1 MDNITKLLEE
11 EIEEQIN
18 NLSGISDLKQK
29 SMAVEDV
36 TKLYKLRI
44 EQAKNEA
51 ELAEKQARREMEARQ
66 IKLDSEA
73 KERSENLEEIRL
85 SEMVRDRYFRTGI
98 AVLEIGLPLMFY
110 GVWMRR
116 GFKFEKDGTYTSK
129 TFMNLFNRFKP
140 TKK

>member
-18 NLSGISDLKQK
+18 NLSGISDPKQK
-29 SMAVEDV
+29 SMAVENI

-51 ELAEKQARREMEARQ
+51 ELAEKQARREMETRQ
-66 IKLDSEA
+66 VELDA
-73 KERSENLEEIRL
+73 AVKERSENLEECRL
-85 SEMVRDRYFRTGI
+85 SEQVTDRYFRAVI
-98 AVLEIGLPLMFY
+98 AGLEIGLPLLFY
-110 GVWMRR
+110 GIWMRR
-116 GFKFEKDGTYTSK
+116 GFRFEEKGTYTSK
-129 TFMNLFNRFKP
+129 TFMNLCNRFKP

>member
-18 NLSGISDLKQK
+18 NLSGIQDQKQK
-29 SMAVEDV
+29 SMVVEDL

-73 KERSENLEEIRL
+73 KERSENLEKIRL

-140 TKK
+140 TRK

>member
-18 NLSGISDLKQK
+18 NLSSIPDPKQK
-29 SMAVEDV
+29 SMAVEDL

-51 ELAEKQARREMEARQ
+51 ELTEKQARREMESRQ

-98 AVLEIGLPLMFY
+98 AVLEIVLPLMFY

-140 TKK
+140 TRK

>member
-18 NLSGISDLKQK
+18 NLSSIPDPKQK
-29 SMAVEDV
+29 SMAVEDL

-51 ELAEKQARREMEARQ
+51 ELAQKQARREMETRQ

-73 KERSENLEEIRL
+73 KERSENLEEFRL

-98 AVLEIGLPLMFY
+98 AVLEIVLPLMFY

-140 TKK
+140 TRK

>member
-11 EIEEQIN
+11 EIEEQIK
-18 NLSGISDLKQK
+18 NLSSIKDAKEK

-44 EQAKNEA
+44 EQAKNET

-73 KERSENLEEIRL
+73 KERSENLEEFRL

-140 TKK
+140 TRK

>member
-11 EIEEQIN
+11 EIEEQIK
-18 NLSGISDLKQK
+18 NLSSIEDAKQK
-29 SMAVEDV
+29 SIAVEDL

-73 KERSENLEEIRL
+73 KERSENLEEFRL

>member
-11 EIEEQIN
+11 EIEEQIK
-18 NLSGISDLKQK
+18 NLSDISDPKQK

-44 EQAKNEA
+44 EQVKNET

-73 KERSENLEEIRL
+73 KERSENLEEFRL

-98 AVLEIGLPLMFY
+98 AMLEIGLPLMFY
-110 GVWMRR
+110 GVWMSR

>member
-18 NLSGISDLKQK
+18 NLSGISDPKQK
-29 SMAVEDV
+29 SMAVEDL

-73 KERSENLEEIRL
+73 KERSENLEEFRL

-116 GFKFEKDGTYTSK
+116 GFKLEKDGTYTSK

-140 TKK
+140 TRK

>member
-18 NLSGISDLKQK
+18 NLSGISDPKQK
-29 SMAVEDV
+29 SMAVEDL

-44 EQAKNEA
+44 EQAKNKA

-73 KERSENLEEIRL
+73 KERSENLEEFRL

-98 AVLEIGLPLMFY
+98 AVLEIVLPLMFY

>member
-1 MDNITKLLEE
+1 MENITQLLEE
-11 EIEEQIN
+11 EIEEQIR
-18 NLSGISDLKQK
+18 NLSGISDAKQK
-29 SMAVEDV
+29 SMAVEDL

-44 EQAKNEA
+44 EQTKNEA

-66 IKLDSEA
+66 IELDYET
-73 KERSENLEEIRL
+73 KKRSENLDECRL
-85 SEMVRDRYFRTGI
+85 SEQVIDRYFRTGI

>member
-11 EIEEQIN
+11 EIKEQIK
-18 NLSGISDLKQK
+18 NLSSIEDAKQK

-140 TKK
+140 TRK

>member
-11 EIEEQIN
+11 EIEEQIK
-18 NLSGISDLKQK
+18 NLPSIKDAKEK

-73 KERSENLEEIRL
+73 KERSENLEEFRL

-140 TKK
+140 TRK

>member
-18 NLSGISDLKQK
+18 NLSSIPDPKQK
-29 SMAVEDV
+29 SMAVEDL

-51 ELAEKQARREMEARQ
+51 ELAEKQARREMETRQ

-73 KERSENLEEIRL
+73 KERSENLEEFRL

-98 AVLEIGLPLMFY
+98 AVLEIVLPLMFY

-140 TKK
+140 TRK

>member
-1 MDNITKLLEE
+1 MDNITKLLEK
-11 EIEEQIN
+11 EIEEQIKK
-18 NLSGISDLKQK
+18 LSSIEDAKEK

-51 ELAEKQARREMEARQ
+51 ELAEKQARREMEAHQ
-66 IKLDSEA
+66 IKLDSET
-73 KERSENLEEIRL
+73 KERSENLEEFRL

-116 GFKFEKDGTYTSK
+116 GSKFEKDGTYTSK